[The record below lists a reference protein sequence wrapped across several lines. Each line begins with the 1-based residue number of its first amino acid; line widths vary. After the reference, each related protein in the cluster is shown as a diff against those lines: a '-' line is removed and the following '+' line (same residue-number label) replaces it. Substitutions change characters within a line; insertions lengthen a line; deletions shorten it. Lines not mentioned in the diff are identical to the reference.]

1 MEENTRKRIW
11 AIANDIWPDKEYA
24 ELYTH
29 SFTIVRF
36 GKVSFKELSDDE
48 GKLLVSWLESIQE
61 KKNATT

>member
-11 AIANDIWPDKEYA
+11 AIANTLWPDKEYA

-36 GKVSFKELSDDE
+36 GKVSFKELSEEE
-48 GKLLVSWLESIQE
+48 GQFLISWLEHIQG